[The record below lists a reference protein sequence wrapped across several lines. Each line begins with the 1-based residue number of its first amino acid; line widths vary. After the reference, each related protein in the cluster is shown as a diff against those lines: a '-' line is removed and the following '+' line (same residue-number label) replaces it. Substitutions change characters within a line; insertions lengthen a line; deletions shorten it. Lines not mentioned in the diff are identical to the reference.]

1 MTIDQLKR
9 LWEEFADVP
18 VNNDDGIEQKFL
30 DFERGTD
37 RMEIWKW
44 FDDHCPNG
52 LVKDLLGG
60 MPKTGDHPVLEISCW
75 SCSRSRSVP
84 VCLGGKVYC
93 RITGKQINATW
104 LASQPRPD
112 EPCDDYN
119 PSRRSIY
126 ACLIDWRRKRQEQ
139 KDKESK

>member
-1 MTIDQLKR
+1 MTLDELKR
-9 LWEEFADVP
+9 LWDEFSDVP
-18 VNNDDGIEQKFL
+18 VDDNDGIERKFL
-30 DFERGTD
+30 GFERGTD

-44 FDDHCPNG
+44 FDERCPHG

-60 MPKTGDHPVLEISCW
+60 TPRTEDHPILKISCW
-75 SCSRSRSVP
+75 SCSRIRSAP
-84 VCLGGKVYC
+84 MCYGSEVYC
-93 RITGKQINATW
+93 RITGKQINTTW
-104 LASQPRPD
+104 LAGQPRPD

-139 KDKESK
+139 KDKETE